1 MKTYYKN
8 DLKKA
13 YLILEGVEGE
23 QEDYQ
28 IAMLR
33 ENDIDGILKTD
44 VRYMDNQS
52 QYHYDISGKTSFK
65 TLHEKIN
72 LSYEAMK
79 RLVGNLLQTIQILQK
94 YMLDA
99 NCILLEPE
107 FIFCDQE
114 KFYFCYYPP
123 CQANAKEAFHRL
135 TEFFVREV
143 NYKDEEGVHFAY
155 TMHKMTMEENYSI
168 EEIMQTLIPQEQ
180 KEEEEEIEVTVMNYT
195 ERMENSTLEESFIE
209 EKNDLWEPV
218 RRLLERA
225 KRRRMGYGD
234 HDL

>member
-8 DLKKA
+8 DLKTA
-13 YLILEGVEGE
+13 YLILEGSQEE

-28 IAMLR
+28 IVMLR

-52 QYHYDISGKTSFK
+52 HYYYDISGKTSFK

-72 LSYEAMK
+72 LSYDVMK
-79 RLVGNLLQTIQILQK
+79 RLVENLLQTIQILRK

-107 FIFCDQE
+107 FIFCDQD
-114 KFYFCYYPP
+114 KFYFCYYPTS
-123 CQANAKEAFHRL
+123 QANAKEAFHQL

-143 NYKDEEGVHFAY
+143 NYKDEDGVHFAY
-155 TMHKMTMEENYSI
+155 SMHKMTMEENYSI
-168 EEIMQTLIPQEQ
+168 EEIMRTLVPQE
-180 KEEEEEIEVTVMNYT
+180 KEEMGEDIEVAVIDYT
-195 ERMENSTLEESFIE
+195 ERMEKMVREDTLVE
-209 EKNDLWEPV
+209 EKNDMWEPV
-218 RRLLERA
+218 RKFLERA
-225 KRRRMGYGD
+225 KRRRMGYD
-234 HDL
+234 EHDL

>member
-13 YLILEGVEGE
+13 YLILEGEEGE

-28 IAMLR
+28 IFMLR
-33 ENDIDGILKTD
+33 ENEIDGILKTD
-44 VRYMDNQS
+44 VRYMDNRTH
-52 QYHYDISGKTSFK
+52 YHYDISGKTSFK
-65 TLHEKIN
+65 HLHEKIN
-72 LSYEAMK
+72 LSYDVMK
-79 RLVGNLLQTIQILQK
+79 RLVSELLQTIQKLRK

-114 KFYFCYYPP
+114 HFYFCYYPP
-123 CQANAKEAFHRL
+123 YQEDAKEAFHRL

-143 NYKDEEGVHFAY
+143 NYKDEDGVHFAY
-155 TMHKMTMEENYSI
+155 SMHKMTMEENYSI
-168 EEIMQTLIPQEQ
+168 EEIMQKLVPQEQ
-180 KEEEEEIEVTVMNYT
+180 EEQTEELEVAIVDYT
-195 ERMENSTLEESFIE
+195 ERMEIAAMEESRVE

-218 RRLLERA
+218 RKLLERA
-225 KRRRMGYGD
+225 KKRRMGYGD